1 MNKKMTLQIAGVLLV
16 AILIIQILPVYA
28 ESTTATELEEQAQ
41 SVPAS
46 IPAEEAANPMINEQE
61 IWGNMD
67 QGIPAVM
74 AVSLKDADKPMQASA
89 PKQEEKQ
96 ESAKS
101 DDKETNRKAAQPV
114 KVTTAD
120 RKSSS
125 SDEKVSKSPKNVIS
139 VNGKPMTF
147 KRSYNMKATS
157 YTDHPSE
164 NGWGPIDAL
173 GNPLKLGTVAVDPD
187 VIPLGTKL
195 FITGYQFKH
204 LPEGGLVATATDT
217 GGKIKGNKVD
227 IFLPLS
233 QKEARKFGVQDVQV
247 YVLK

>member
-28 ESTTATELEEQAQ
+28 ESNTATELEEQAQ

-46 IPAEEAANPMINEQE
+46 MIAEEAANPMINEYE
-61 IWGNMD
+61 LWGNMD
-67 QGIPAVM
+67 QGIPDMM
-74 AVSLKDADKPMQASA
+74 AVSLKDADKPVQASA
-89 PKQEEKQ
+89 PKLDEKKD
-96 ESAKS
+96 ANKS
-101 DDKETNRKAAQPV
+101 DDKETNRKPVEPV
-114 KVTTAD
+114 KVATAE
-120 RKSSS
+120 RKST
-125 SDEKVSKSPKNVIS
+125 DEKVSKSPKNVVS
-139 VNGKPMTF
+139 VNGKAMTF
-147 KRSYNMKATS
+147 KRTYNMKATS